1 MTKLEH
7 LRDLIYASY
16 ACISLLQKHA
26 ETLEERELCRHLLS
40 DAGLPEGY
48 VNINDLEH
56 RLLNR
61 SRTKK
66 TIHGQ
71 S

>member
-48 VNINDLEH
+48 INVTTLE
-56 RLLNR
+56 RLLRNKR
-61 SRTKK
+61 RTKK
-66 TIHGQ
+66 IIHGQ